1 MDLARLHALITF
13 EPAGSFGDSLAAL
26 AAHVAELLAA
36 GRVSI
41 MLRDIGQ
48 GGKTALKLAALH
60 GEPLTGWPSL
70 PPQLDGIANRVLAT
84 GESILVEDIRDSAFA
99 DMARHGEGSFLACP
113 LLIAERPAGVLNASE
128 PLGRPAFGPTDLSLA
143 ETAALLVARA
153 IQTLRLTQV
162 LDSRFAQMALAL
174 EGGGDCAHL
183 TRLSAHEPERV
194 AKLLAKAFYRE
205 MHRCGFTP
213 NQIIH
218 AAGEII
224 SELTESLNRHK
235 QRIARKG

>member
-1 MDLARLHALITF
+1 MELARLQALIAF
-13 EPAGSFGDSLAAL
+13 EPAGSFADSLAAL

-48 GGKTALKLAALH
+48 AGRGALKLAALH
-60 GEPLTGWPSL
+60 GAPLTDWDSL
-70 PPQLDGIANRVLAT
+70 PPQLDGIANRVLVT
-84 GESILVEDIRDSAFA
+84 GKSILVADIRASAFA
-99 DMARHGEGSFLACP
+99 DLARHGGGSFLACP
-113 LLIAERPAGVLNASE
+113 LIIAGQPAGVLNASE
-128 PLGRPAFGPTDLSLA
+128 PLGRAAFSETDLTLA

-174 EGGGDCAHL
+174 EGGGDCANM

-205 MHRCGFTP
+205 MHRCGLTP

-235 QRIARKG
+235 QRIARRT

>member
-1 MDLARLHALITF
+1 MELARLQALIAF
-13 EPAGSFGDSLAAL
+13 EPAGSFEDSLAAL
-26 AAHVAELLAA
+26 AAHVADLLAA

-41 MLRDIGQ
+41 MLRDIGK
-48 GGKTALKLAALH
+48 GGRIGLKLAALH
-60 GEPLTGWPSL
+60 GEPLADWPSL
-70 PPQLDGIANRVLAT
+70 PPQLEGIANRVLAT
-84 GESILVEDIRDSAFA
+84 ERSMLVEDVRRSEFA
-99 DMARHGEGSFLACP
+99 DLTRHGGGSFLTCP
-113 LLIAERPAGVLNASE
+113 LIIAEKPAGVLNASD
-128 PLGRPAFGPTDLSLA
+128 PLGRAAFDPTDLVLA

-153 IQTLRLTQV
+153 IQTMRLTQV
-162 LDSRFAQMALAL
+162 LDSRFVQMALTL
-174 EGGGDCAHL
+174 EGGGDCANM

-194 AKLLAKAFYRE
+194 AKMLAKAFYRE

>member
-1 MDLARLHALITF
+1 MELARLQALIAF
-13 EPAGSFGDSLAAL
+13 EPADSFDESLAAL

-36 GRVSI
+36 GRVTI

-48 GGKTALKLAALH
+48 AGRAALKLAALF
-60 GEPLTGWPSL
+60 GTPLAGWPTL

-84 GESILVEDIRDSAFA
+84 GESILVEDIRNSEFA
-99 DMARHGEGSFLACP
+99 DLARHGEGSFLACP
-113 LLIAERPAGVLNASE
+113 LVIAGQPAGVLNASE
-128 PLGRPAFGPTDLSLA
+128 PIGRDTFDQTDLTLIQ
-143 ETAALLVARA
+143 TAALLVARA

-162 LDSRFAQMALAL
+162 LDSRFVQMAIAL
-174 EGGGDCAHL
+174 EGGGDCANM

-218 AAGEII
+218 AASEII
-224 SELTESLNRHK
+224 SELTENLNRHR

>member
-1 MDLARLHALITF
+1 MELARLQALIAF
-13 EPAGSFGDSLAAL
+13 EPAGNFEDSLAQL
-26 AAHVAELLAA
+26 AAQVAELLGAN
-36 GRVSI
+36 RVSI

-48 GGKTALKLAALH
+48 RGRGALKLAALY
-60 GEPLTGWPSL
+60 GEPLANWPVL

-84 GESILVEDIRDSAFA
+84 GRSMLVEDVRRSEFA
-99 DMARHGEGSFLACP
+99 DWARHGGGSFLACP
-113 LLIAERPAGVLNASE
+113 LIIAKKPAGVLNASQ
-128 PLGRPAFGPTDLSLA
+128 PRGRTAFDPTDLMLA

-153 IQTLRLTQV
+153 IQTMRLTQV

-174 EGGGDCAHL
+174 EGGGDCANM

>member
-1 MDLARLHALITF
+1 MELARLQALIAF
-13 EPAGSFGDSLAAL
+13 EPAGSFDASLAAL

-48 GGKTALKLAALH
+48 AGRPALKLVALH
-60 GEPLTGWPSL
+60 GAPLAGWRSL

-84 GESILVEDIRDSAFA
+84 ERSLLVEDIRLSEYA
-99 DMARHGEGSFLACP
+99 DLARHGSGSFLACP
-113 LLIAERPAGVLNASE
+113 LVIAEKPAGVLNASE
-128 PLGRPAFGPTDLSLA
+128 PVDRPAFAETDLALA
-143 ETAALLVARA
+143 ETAALLVARV
-153 IQTLRLTQV
+153 IQMMRLTQV
-162 LDSRFAQMALAL
+162 LDSRFTQMALAL
-174 EGGGDCAHL
+174 EGGGDCANM

-224 SELTESLNRHK
+224 SELTESLNRHR